1 MGSLLAWALVP
12 AAALH
17 IIEEF
22 VWPGGFAL
30 WYRSWRPE
38 LAPSMTQAFFI
49 LINALLLA
57 LCVMGGMLSASPRGV
72 ALWLTVAALVAA
84 NGIFHVYGSIA
95 SQSYSPGMITGVSLY
110 LPLAIYGFW
119 HALAS
124 GNASTGTAGIALI
137 LGGSYQFWSNA
148 IHSRRARRRLRSKPD
163 V

>member
-1 MGSLLAWALVP
+1 MGSLLGWALLP

-17 IIEEF
+17 IMEEF
-22 VWPGGFAL
+22 VWPGGFAV

-38 LAPSMTQAFFI
+38 LAPSMTPAFFI
-49 LINALLLA
+49 LVNALLLV
-57 LCVMGGMLSASPRGV
+57 LCATAGIFSASPRGI
-72 ALWLTVAALVAA
+72 ALWLTVSALMAA
-84 NGIFHVYGSIA
+84 NGIFHVYGSLA
-95 SQSYSPGMITGVSLY
+95 SHSYSPGAITGVVLY

-124 GNASTGTAGIALI
+124 GNASTGTAGIALL

-148 IHSRRARRRLRSKPD
+148 NHSRRARRRLRATPH